1 MLIVSECEISSEG
14 ARCSISSK
22 RTTLFC
28 DQQMEKRTEDK
39 MAEVVSN
46 DQQYRIAR
54 TIPNQT
60 RVDRY
65 YLVDECHWSLV
76 QGASLVCTVIWKV
89 QSPTPYI
96 LQLYHLVR
104 NLGCSR
110 TPHAKVL
117 SLREGTT
124 AMNMGKRCIST
135 SNDRRR

>member
-1 MLIVSECEISSEG
+1 VRSALKG
-14 ARCSISSK
+14 LDARSAQNGLPCFVTNRWRREPKI
-22 RTTLFC
+22 RC
-28 DQQMEKRTEDK
+28 RRR
-39 MAEVVSN
+39 AEVVSN